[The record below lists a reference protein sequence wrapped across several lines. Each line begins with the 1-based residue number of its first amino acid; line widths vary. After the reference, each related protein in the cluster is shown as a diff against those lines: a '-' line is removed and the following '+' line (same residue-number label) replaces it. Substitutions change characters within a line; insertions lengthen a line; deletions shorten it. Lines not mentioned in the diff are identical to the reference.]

1 MKFPSEQDN
10 RDERFARTGGL
21 GESSRA
27 PVGHARCGPWSSRH
41 RGRRAWRRAASA
53 TPGASIVGGP
63 IVARGPLTH
72 ETVIG
77 VPQTTT
83 VTRTVQVR
91 VGKKT
96 LRKRVSFQVET
107 VQRLMSCGAASPC
120 DMAFQQLTIAPGGH
134 TGWHT
139 HPGPT
144 LVSVAQGE
152 GTLYHGVSGC
162 PAHKYATGT
171 SFFQP
176 TTEVHNYRETARSH
190 SLSMPSTTC
199 RLGHRTPEFESTS
212 RSLRAA
218 QQSRRKVR
226 RTGFPRAAGAS
237 GSRPWP
243 VDSSRT
249 TLQSTLGSSR

>member
-1 MKFPSEQDN
+1 MQSRWE
-10 RDERFARTGGL
+10 RDEKGTRASIERTGSPQVRGHRVIVLGAVLGL
-21 GESSRA
+21 LVTVAVALG
-27 PVGHARCGPWSSRH
+27 VGR
-41 RGRRAWRRAASA
+41 ASA

-96 LRKRVSFQVET
+96 VKKRVSFQVET
-107 VQRLMSCGAASPC
+107 VQRLMSCGAATPC
-120 DMAFQQLTIAPGGH
+120 DIAFQQLTIAPGGH

-152 GTLYHGVSGC
+152 GTLYHGVAGC

-176 TTEVHNYRETARSH
+176 TTEVHNFRNEGSETLVVYA
-190 SLSMPSTTC
+190 LYYLPA
-199 RLGHRTPEFESTS
+199 GTPN
-212 RSLRAA
+212 
-218 QQSRRKVR
+218 
-226 RTGFPRAAGAS
+226 TGIRIDQPQPAS
-237 GSRPWP
+237 CPTIP
-243 VDSSRT
+243 
-249 TLQSTLGSSR
+249 

>member
-1 MKFPSEQDN
+1 MRSPSEQDASGPSGS
-10 RDERFARTGGL
+10 RLRGSAEGRKHRLVLL
-21 GESSRA
+21 GA
-27 PVGHARCGPWSSRH
+27 IPAALVIAAVALGVGR
-41 RGRRAWRRAASA
+41 ASA

-63 IVARGPLTH
+63 IVARGPLAH

-77 VPQTTT
+77 VPQTIT

-96 LRKRVSFQVET
+96 VKKRVSFQVDT
-107 VQRLMSCGAASPC
+107 VQRLMSCGAATPC
-120 DMAFQQLTIAPGGH
+120 DIAFQQLTIAPGGH

-152 GTLYHGVSGC
+152 GTLYHGVAGC

-176 TTEVHNYRETARSH
+176 TTEVHNFRNEGA
-190 SLSMPSTTC
+190 
-199 RLGHRTPEFESTS
+199 TPLVVYALYYLPAGTPN
-212 RSLRAA
+212 
-218 QQSRRKVR
+218 
-226 RTGFPRAAGAS
+226 TGIRIDQPQPAS
-237 GSRPWP
+237 CPTIP
-243 VDSSRT
+243 
-249 TLQSTLGSSR
+249 